1 MRYIIFP
8 IKQII
13 IKKVDAGKEEATQI
27 AIPVSIEFDNWSS
40 WYVHEQFHSRC
51 DDNTIS
57 TKENEKHLLGGS
69 SRI

>member
-27 AIPVSIEFDNWSS
+27 AIPVSIEFDN
-40 WYVHEQFHSRC
+40 
-51 DDNTIS
+51 
-57 TKENEKHLLGGS
+57 
-69 SRI
+69 